1 MSSFEFLRKVP
12 FFADLPDSD
21 LDRLCQGIEEIQL
34 PAGEVLFNE
43 GDSADRAY
51 VIQKGDLE
59 ILKTSGGREV
69 LLRVAHESEVIG
81 EMALLEDT
89 PRTATLR
96 AKTDCLL
103 LTIGHEQ
110 FDDLMNT
117 STSAARIMLHTVTGR
132 WRATEAMVRQSEK
145 MAQLGTLSAGVAHEL
160 NNPAAAAQ
168 RGAGHLRAA
177 FANMQK
183 TYLHLNT
190 LGLAPAQV
198 EALVELDGRV
208 QEHARRPAD
217 LDTLARSDRES
228 ELESWLDEHSVENAW
243 EIAPTL
249 VNVGYEPSE
258 LTALEAKFNSEQLPA
273 VIAWLNGTYQV
284 YSLLEEIFQG
294 TSRISEIVKSLKT
307 YVYLD
312 QAPVQAVDIHEGL
325 DNTLV
330 MLRSKLK
337 VGVNVQR
344 EYAGDLPYIQAYGSE
359 LNQVWTNIIDNAIDA
374 MQGKGELTLRTRR
387 NNGNLVVEIE
397 DNGPGMPE
405 AVRARVFD
413 PFFTTKPP
421 GKGTGLGLNISYNI
435 VVEKHHGSIK
445 VFSQPGQTRFVVELP
460 INFDAAD
467 SKPSAIAAIERP
479 DDTKLKQLIEA
490 AQNIA
495 VVGIS
500 SNPDL
505 PAHTVPAYLQS
516 KGYRILPVNPNMTE
530 ALGEKAYA
538 DLLSTPK
545 PVDTV
550 LIFRPGETVPPI
562 VDQAIRIGART
573 VWMQEGIVN
582 EAAAA
587 TARNAGLEVVMD
599 TCMRATH
606 KRLVAKETAS

>member
-21 LDRLCQGIEEIQL
+21 LDRLCAGIVEVNL
-34 PAGEVLFNE
+34 KAGAALFNE
-43 GDSADRAY
+43 GDPGDRAY
-51 VIQKGDLE
+51 VIQQGDLE

-69 LLRVAHESEVIG
+69 LLRVAHEGEVLG

-96 AKTDCLL
+96 AKTDCVLL
-103 LTIGHEQ
+103 VIGHKQ

-117 STSAARIMLHTVTGR
+117 SAGAARTMLHTVTGR
-132 WRATEAMVRQSEK
+132 WRATEAMLRQSEK

-183 TYLHLNT
+183 TYLHLNA
-190 LGLAPAQV
+190 LGLTEAQV
-198 EALVELDGRV
+198 ETLLELDGRV
-208 QEHARRPAD
+208 QEYARRPAD
-217 LDTLARSDRES
+217 LDTLARSDREY
-228 ELESWLDEHSVENAW
+228 ELETWLDEHGIENAW

-249 VNVGYEPSE
+249 VNLGYAPDE
-258 LTALEAKFNSEQLPA
+258 LTALEEKFNAEQLPA

-284 YSLLEEIFQG
+284 YSLLEEIHLG
-294 TSRISEIVKSLKT
+294 AGRISEIVKSLKT

-337 VGVNVQR
+337 IGVNVRR
-344 EYAGDLPYIQAYGSE
+344 EYAHDLPHIQAYGSE

-374 MQGKGELTLRTRR
+374 MQSKGELTLRTRR
-387 NNGNLVVEIE
+387 NGQNVVVEIE

-405 AVRARVFD
+405 SVRTRVFD

-435 VVEKHHGSIK
+435 IVEKHRGSIK

-467 SKPSAIAAIERP
+467 SKPSTMAAIERP
-479 DDTKLKQLIEA
+479 DDEKLKQLIES

-500 SNPDL
+500 HTADL

-516 KGYRILPVNPNMTE
+516 QGYHIVPVNPNITE
-530 ALGEKAYA
+530 VLGEKAYP
-538 DLLSTPK
+538 DLLSAPK

-562 VDQAIRIGART
+562 VDRAIQIGART

-599 TCMRATH
+599 ACMRATH
-606 KRLVAKETAS
+606 KRLIAKESS